1 MFLIPNWLGG
11 EIMRNE
17 DFNIMKNVTK
27 IEHYKAQLLCTIG
40 EFFRLLTKGSNV
52 TQDAIL
58 DCISSAIIMLYILAD
73 RLGYSHTAVD
83 ESMKKNLRT
92 GIVEEEE
99 EDKTEKDL
107 TRLYAHLKERG

>member
-1 MFLIPNWLGG
+1 
-11 EIMRNE
+11 MRND

-52 TQDAIL
+52 AQDAIL
-58 DCISSAIIMLYILAD
+58 DSISKAIIMLYILAD

-83 ESMKKNLRT
+83 ESMKKNLRL

-99 EDKTEKDL
+99 GEKPDKDL